1 MGELWWFFGGGGELG
16 EKGLWPGVGSAWVGV
31 GRCYLGVGADT
42 CPSYAD
48 GPSLG

>member
-1 MGELWWFFGGGGELG
+1 MLLPNVGQLTGGP

-42 CPSYAD
+42 CPSHAD